1 MVQVTGC
8 QSQLQIHKLVQKMSR
23 DARKQVFV
31 VPEQVGHIAA
41 CIFPERVIL
50 AIMYTDHTYIAKQKA
65 PISCAATAQS
75 ISHVQKTSV
84 LRMRLNLSLF
94 L

>member
-1 MVQVTGC
+1 
-8 QSQLQIHKLVQKMSR
+8 MSR

-75 ISHVQKTSV
+75 ICAPDFAYTE
-84 LRMRLNLSLF
+84 NLCSQDAAKFKPISLTCDF
-94 L
+94 

>member
-1 MVQVTGC
+1 
-8 QSQLQIHKLVQKMSR
+8 MSR

-50 AIMYTDHTYIAKQKA
+50 AIMYTDHTYIAKQK
-65 PISCAATAQS
+65 ISKLDSAQYGLQMPA
-75 ISHVQKTSV
+75 ISKRIGRFSKCNGKK
-84 LRMRLNLSLF
+84 LDN
-94 L
+94 